1 MTRLS
6 TQDPS
11 QRKVRTRSRL
21 SAKLERNVSA
31 YAFAAGSAGVALL
44 ASVQPAEAKIVSTK
58 VHLIV
63 PTSGPARFD
72 INHDGQYDFALSNV
86 NFMLGATTCTSANG
100 ARQKPGRQLNSPPLG
115 CGPFDFGL
123 QVSPL
128 HAANEVWQSGTS
140 YGKKCAA
147 DVKSGV
153 NIGPKRPFAAGP
165 LVMSGLSGT
174 SEGHPF
180 CPWAFPHHPFLG
192 VKFVDKAGRLHY
204 GWVRVSVQTDYSTVI
219 EEYAYETIP
228 NKPIPAGTAKGGDSD
243 SSALDQSTS
252 LVPKAPEPATFGRLA
267 QGASGL
273 AAWRRKDEVLA
284 TL

>member
-1 MTRLS
+1 MTRPS
-6 TQDPS
+6 AQDPG
-11 QRKVRTRSRL
+11 QRKVRTQSRL
-21 SAKLERNVSA
+21 SAKLERNLSA
-31 YAFAAGSAGVALL
+31 YAVAAGSAGVALL
-44 ASVQPAEAKIVSTK
+44 AIVQPLEAKIVSTK
-58 VHLIV
+58 VHLVV
-63 PTSGPARFD
+63 PTSGPAQFD

-86 NFMLGATTCTSANG
+86 NFMLGATTCTSTG
-100 ARQKPGRQLNSPPLG
+100 ARQGQGHRPPLG

-128 HAANEVWQSGTS
+128 HAANEVWQSGSS

-153 NIGPKRPFAAGP
+153 NIGPKRPFAAAP
-165 LVMSGLSGT
+165 LVMAGLSGT

-180 CPWAFPHHPFLG
+180 CPWAFPHHPYLG
-192 VKFVDKAGRLHY
+192 VKFVDKVGRLHY

-228 NKPIPAGTAKGGDSD
+228 NKPIPAGVAKGGDSD
-243 SSALDQSTS
+243 SSAVDQSAS
-252 LVPKAPEPATFGRLA
+252 LVPRAPEPASLGRLA